1 MNNLKAW
8 RALHNLRQQDVAD
21 LLGVSLLTW
30 SRIENGHS
38 EFKRAYKALL
48 TLLTDD
54 SAKFRAQVKRKLKD
68 I

>member
-1 MNNLKAW
+1 MNNLKQW

-21 LLGVSLLTW
+21 MLGIALLTW
-30 SRIENGHS
+30 NRIENGQS
-38 EFKRAYKALL
+38 EFKPAYKALL